1 MKWYLYDS
9 GINLILIKKIKHK
22 SFKNLL
28 VTLLSKLDYVCTFY
42 LTWLRILQ
50 SCFWSTDGPYFAL
63 TTFHLQKRYWT
74 ELNFLNKRIIQIYTF
89 TLYVEQM
96 LTLNKIPQLRPFFFC
111 LFMEVPRLRV
121 ESELHLP
128 AYATAVHLKLTQ
140 HCKNKIQ
147 KDTCTPVFT
156 AALWTIAK
164 SWKQHKYVTI
174 HWQRNR

>member
-28 VTLLSKLDYVCTFY
+28 VTLLSKLDYACTFY

-50 SCFWSTDGPYFAL
+50 SCFWPTDGPYFAL

-96 LTLNKIPQLRPFFFC
+96 LTLNKIPQLRPFFFFFFFSFYGGSQAKGWIRAAPPSLC
-111 LFMEVPRLRV
+111 H
-121 ESELHLP
+121 S
-128 AYATAVHLKLTQ
+128 
-140 HCKNKIQ
+140 
-147 KDTCTPVFT
+147 CTPKTNT
-156 AALWTIAK
+156 AL
-164 SWKQHKYVTI
+164 
-174 HWQRNR
+174 